1 MPFHECSDLEV
12 VSGFITGIDIITNK
26 RDHDIRKAIQ
36 GAYGGIKRKW
46 RKELEE
52 EFYAPDSKVVSP
64 QSQPFLERKASA
76 WYAVCYQDLQPDD
89 PYTFPWVAWDILC
102 TIANRVRTQQLSEEE
117 DPTRASASGDEDN
130 ESTVIDLLGEEPFEN
145 DSMTSRQSSAMMD
158 IALERERGKISTE
171 NRHSNLGLMQ
181 QYTRSQFI
189 TAGLTSRNWRGP
201 QTTLSGTPLTLAV
214 TMQKL
219 TSEEPSSPVENL
231 DSYDREAPLSAHS
244 PNLSEP
250 RPVRIAVTLQTG
262 FQAGAVSVEP
272 DVDDKALQ
280 EVLGF

>member
-1 MPFHECSDLEV
+1 DLEV

-36 GAYGGIKRKW
+36 GAYGGIRRKW

-52 EFYAPDSKVVSP
+52 EFYAPDSKVVDP
-64 QSQPFLERKASA
+64 QNQPFLERKASA
-76 WYAVCYQDLQPDD
+76 WYAVCYQDLQPGD

-102 TIANRVRTQQLSEEE
+102 AIAHRVRTQQLTEEE
-117 DPTRASASGDEDN
+117 DPTRVSVNGDDDDA
-130 ESTVIDLLGEEPFEN
+130 STVVDLLGDEPLEN
-145 DSMTSRQSSAMMD
+145 ESMRSRQSLAMMD

-171 NRHSNLGLMQ
+171 KRHSNLGIMQ
-181 QYTRSQFI
+181 QYTHSQFI

-201 QTTLSGTPLTLAV
+201 QTTPSGTPLTLAV

-219 TSEEPSSPVENL
+219 SSEEPSSPVDTV
-231 DSYDREAPLSAHS
+231 DSYDMEAPLSAHS
-244 PNLSEP
+244 PNQSEP
-250 RPVRIAVTLQTG
+250 RPLRIAVTLQTG
-262 FQAGAVSVEP
+262 LQAGVISVEP
-272 DVDDKALQ
+272 DVDDKKLH